1 MEKSMAAKQRAVVT
15 VLGKDR
21 TGIIYHVSKVLY
33 EHGAN
38 IVDLSQ
44 TVLAEMFNMVM
55 LVDLLD
61 ETTPFESLSTALTA
75 LGEDIGLQVRIQ
87 RMDIF
92 DAMHKI

>member
-1 MEKSMAAKQRAVVT
+1 MAAKQRAVVT
-15 VLGKDR
+15 VLGKDQ
-21 TGIIYHVSKVLY
+21 TGIIYHVSRVLY

-61 ETTPFESLSTALTA
+61 EAIPFDTLSGALAA
-75 LGEDIGLQVRIQ
+75 LGEEIGMQIRIQ